1 MHIDRASCCLKN
13 YQKHNLIKKFFKS
26 IHFFLENLE
35 TKGLKSNCLRSVYIK
50 LPGIS
55 KVSLGGMN
63 ISQERFL
70 TLCFLDWCPG
80 EHCSCKT
87 YWERKKGNIWMV
99 CMATLIGKSCIILQ
113 SLRGLAIKTSIILK
127 NQMKMHAALFL
138 SLHFEQILTI

>member
-1 MHIDRASCCLKN
+1 MSNSYLSLALSWDRKFLKIPCPDRMYKVKECSLEMHIDRASCCLKN

-63 ISQERFL
+63 IS
-70 TLCFLDWCPG
+70 
-80 EHCSCKT
+80 
-87 YWERKKGNIWMV
+87 
-99 CMATLIGKSCIILQ
+99 
-113 SLRGLAIKTSIILK
+113 
-127 NQMKMHAALFL
+127 
-138 SLHFEQILTI
+138 